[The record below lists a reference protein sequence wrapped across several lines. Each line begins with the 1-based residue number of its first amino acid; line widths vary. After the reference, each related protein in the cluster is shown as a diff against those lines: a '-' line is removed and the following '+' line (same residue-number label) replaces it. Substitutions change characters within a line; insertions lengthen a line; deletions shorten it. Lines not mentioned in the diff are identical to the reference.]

1 MSRTDYNDPLYR
13 ECIPVRITPAPSLHT
28 GPTEQFRLLELERE
42 AWAILHLFNDDE
54 VGAA

>member
-1 MSRTDYNDPLYR
+1 MSAYTDDPLYR
-13 ECIPVRITPAPSLHT
+13 ELIPCRITPPPSLDT

-42 AWAILHLFNDDE
+42 AWTILHLFNDDE